1 VTDRRRLRVLH
12 TGKFYP
18 PHHGGMESIL
28 ADLCIGTAAEWDVR
42 VVVAGDEPRTV
53 AERLDGIGVVR
64 VATWGAA
71 GPVPICPTLPFHIW
85 RQAAD
90 CVVLHE
96 PNPLAA
102 LTLFSRTPGRRLVI
116 WHHSDVLRPAWA
128 VRPYALLQRVLYRR
142 AACAVF
148 ATPPMA
154 QRSAARL
161 RANRVAVIPYG
172 IDIRRHGTL
181 SADQAA
187 LVQYLRAAAPG
198 PRILFVGRLV
208 YYKGLEVLFRAM
220 RGCPGRVWI
229 VGEGPLRESL
239 QALVVDLGLS
249 DRVAFMSG
257 VSTQALVAYYHAAD
271 IFVLPST
278 EITEAF
284 GLVQVEAMAAGCPVV
299 STALPTGV
307 PWVNQDGVTG
317 LIVPPR
323 DVEALAG
330 AIRRLGDDPGLRR
343 RMGEAARTRA
353 QEQFSRERMVRDFKA
368 LVENVVSGAGG
379 CGR

>member
-1 VTDRRRLRVLH
+1 
-12 TGKFYP
+12 
-18 PHHGGMESIL
+18 MESIL
-28 ADLCIGTAAEWDVR
+28 ADLCTGTAADWDIR
-42 VVVAGDEPRTV
+42 VVVAGDQSRTV
-53 AERLDGIGVVR
+53 AERMDGIRVVR

-71 GPVPICPTLPFHIW
+71 GPVPICPTLPLHLW
-85 RQAAD
+85 RHAAE

-102 LTLFSRTPGRRLVI
+102 LALFARTPAQRLVI

-128 VRPYALLQRVLYRR
+128 VRPYGLLQRALYRR
-142 AACAVF
+142 AACVVF

-154 QRSAARL
+154 QRSAARI

-172 IDIRRHGTL
+172 IDVRRHGTL

-187 LVQYLRAAAPG
+187 MVRDLCAAAPG

-208 YYKGLEVLFRAM
+208 YYKGLEVLLRAM
-220 RGCPGRVWI
+220 RGFPGRVWI

-239 QALVVDLGLS
+239 QALAADLGLS
-249 DRVAFMSG
+249 DRVAFVPG
-257 VSTQALVAYYHAAD
+257 VSPEALVAYYHAAD
-271 IFVLPST
+271 VFVLPST

-317 LIVPPR
+317 LIAPPR
-323 DVEALAG
+323 DVEALAS
-330 AIRRLGDDPGLRR
+330 AIRCLLGDPGLRR
-343 RMGEAARTRA
+343 RMGNAARQRA

-368 LVENVVSGAGG
+368 LVEGVVGVGFCACSAKTRRGEAR
-379 CGR
+379 CT